1 MVFVLLGAGD
11 QDSGNDDRSVDGP
24 RDRLTVSEEEPC
36 QPLLYFTSNLWCARR
51 SLTSRLTV
59 SSLRERSP
67 SQTRG
72 DHLDAD
78 QCEPKAGDA
87 LEQSVELGLIP
98 DDRFEHSIP
107 MLVPQS
113 GRTELTPNQIS
124 QLALDLE
131 TVRTSCHYVFT
142 LAHRA

>member
-1 MVFVLLGAGD
+1 
-11 QDSGNDDRSVDGP
+11 
-24 RDRLTVSEEEPC
+24 
-36 QPLLYFTSNLWCARR
+36 
-51 SLTSRLTV
+51 V

-87 LEQSVELGLIP
+87 LQQSVELGLIP
-98 DDRFEHSIP
+98 DHSFEHGIP

-113 GRTELTPNQIS
+113 SRTELTPNQIS
-124 QLALDLE
+124 QLAFDLE
-131 TVRTSCHYVFT
+131 TVSTSCHYVVT
-142 LAHRA
+142 LTHRA